1 MTVRKPYYERPS
13 STWWLKRWPY
23 TFFML
28 REISSVFIAGYGVL
42 LVVLAMQVYGG
53 SSHLADYVNFL
64 DSPLMFVVHAIV
76 LVFALLHTI
85 TFFNLTPKAVVV
97 RIGERKLSTL
107 MLVAPIY
114 TAWLVVSALVALL
127 FLL

>member
-1 MTVRKPYYERPS
+1 VTVRKPYYERPS

-23 TFFML
+23 RFFML

-42 LVVLAMQVYGG
+42 LVVLAMQVYRGP
-53 SSHLADYVNFL
+53 SHLADYVNFL
-64 DSPLMFVVHAIV
+64 DSPVMFVVHAVV

-85 TFFNLTPKAVVV
+85 TFFNLTPKAMVV
-97 RIGERKLSTL
+97 RIGEKKLSAVMMVT
-107 MLVAPIY
+107 PIY
-114 TAWLVVSALVALL
+114 VAWLVVSALVALL